1 MALTYMWRKFKCFVV
16 NQPANI
22 SHDFWM
28 LLDQV
33 IHWYYTYILIHILQ
47 YFLKGIMH
55 FRKSGPVF
63 KIDLNWTPP
72 NQILWCDPNLR
83 AQSLPSL
90 RTQFP
95 EIFQNIWQVDGRC
108 NCSMNLYVN
117 WLELED
123 RQAKSPSSCKARSR
137 SLWRWQCRSQRGRD
151 RMGARC
157 SLPELGCGLS
167 ASGSPRGAKPFRGKS
182 NFILKDNCAVP
193 LLPAGELHQDP

>member
-1 MALTYMWRKFKCFVV
+1 
-16 NQPANI
+16 
-22 SHDFWM
+22 
-28 LLDQV
+28 
-33 IHWYYTYILIHILQ
+33 
-47 YFLKGIMH
+47 MH
-55 FRKSGPVF
+55 FRKTGPVF

-157 SLPELGCGLS
+157 SLQELGCGLS
-167 ASGSPRGAKPFRGKS
+167 ASGSPRGAKPFRR
-182 NFILKDNCAVP
+182 NLNLILKE
-193 LLPAGELHQDP
+193 LLCNTSVACRRTSSGSIGLGASALTWWAPQDTKMFSGFDSL